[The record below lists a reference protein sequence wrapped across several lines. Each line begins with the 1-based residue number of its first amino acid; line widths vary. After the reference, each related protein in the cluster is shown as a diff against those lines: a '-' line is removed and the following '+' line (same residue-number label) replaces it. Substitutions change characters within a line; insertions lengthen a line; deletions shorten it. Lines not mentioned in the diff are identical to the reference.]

1 MAETIPQPKVGDP
14 DRVPEIVCD
23 GQVNIHWL
31 GNRGTITF
39 THPRAKAEPLFEGSE
54 VPLDLVVRA
63 RIATSIENLIALRDL
78 LAQLFPADKPAV
90 ETPAGGGA
98 TGKLH

>member
-23 GQVNIHWL
+23 GPLNIHWL

-78 LAQLFPADKPAV
+78 LAQLVPADKPAV

>member
-23 GQVNIHWL
+23 GPLNIHWL

-39 THPRAKAEPLFEGSE
+39 THPRAKAEPVFEGSE